1 MDIKTILKQLE
12 AIDEAEGGVVTLT
25 LDLASTGKI
34 PHEARIFLKKEFDSN
49 LGSEARP
56 APLQTLLRKTARRIV
71 AFVEKDLNP
80 NTKGL
85 FLVAGRKVWLP
96 VQLQVPLRNFVTVG
110 RRPFLLPLLAAEAA
124 HPRAYLVEMNAKQAV
139 IRELHLGDADV
150 VRTLDEGATHEPQQ
164 RTRTSRS
171 KAHQS
176 TGPGSG
182 GVNQF
187 QFASDLTVQK

>member
-34 PHEARIFLKKEFDSN
+34 PAEARVFMKKEFDSN

-56 APLQTLLRKTARRIV
+56 AALQTLLRKTARRIQ

-96 VQLQVPLRNFVTVG
+96 VELQVPLRNFVTVG
-110 RRPFLLPLLAAEAA
+110 PRPFLPPLLAAEAA

-139 IRELHLGDADV
+139 IRELHLGDAEV
-150 VRTLDEGATHEPQQ
+150 VRTLG
-164 RTRTSRS
+164 RS
-171 KAHQS
+171 SPRRGMAQLS
-176 TGPGSG
+176 SG
-182 GVNQF
+182 GRCCVRP
-187 QFASDLTVQK
+187 ATG